1 MEDQSM
7 KLIDKEKEKLSKAK
21 DEKGWYAICEE
32 IKARRNGQYPA
43 YFIKRNTRIIS
54 REISGYAIVMDLVIN
69 HAYLP
74 SQKVGSRQE
83 FARINTII

>member
-1 MEDQSM
+1 MKDQSM

-43 YFIKRNTRIIS
+43 YLS
-54 REISGYAIVMDLVIN
+54 REILALY
-69 HAYLP
+69 
-74 SQKVGSRQE
+74 QE
-83 FARINTII
+83 KFPVTLS

>member
-7 KLIDKEKEKLSKAK
+7 KLIDKEKGKLLKAK

-43 YFIKRNTRIIS
+43 YLS
-54 REISGYAIVMDLVIN
+54 REILELY
-69 HAYLP
+69 
-74 SQKVGSRQE
+74 QE
-83 FARINTII
+83 KFPVKLS